1 MIWALQ
7 HILVIPFILFG
18 YCHSD
23 YNIKMDN
30 IPKSFTKLK
39 VFMLELQNFQMG
51 GLRASLLFYFILFFL
66 LDNTDHNINRVH
78 IYNG

>member
-1 MIWALQ
+1 
-7 HILVIPFILFG
+7 
-18 YCHSD
+18 
-23 YNIKMDN
+23 MDN